1 MKRKKVVGLAALS
14 IGAALALGIGIGMGG
29 IAASAETVYTSA
41 ERDYWTFTS
50 GSGDYT
56 VSLDTAARGA
66 PTYKGVETVIT
77 PAEGVKD
84 VGITLKGRVDPTAP
98 SIFYNDNQVE
108 GTADADAI
116 VYTYTSMA
124 DPDKQVSIIC
134 TNRGNRS
141 WYTLAFTD
149 DLEVKNGY
157 TYIDGTQQKT
167 IGFRDRSSY
176 DELGYCYWSAG
187 ENKWGAIYNGDYKLK
202 VTSAGVVYF
211 NDSTTI
217 GDVTNS
223 DFLAKS
229 KENLKDT
236 KFEERY
242 TAEYAQEVI
251 SAISKGARMEIK
263 WYGVKTDKLDFHIRQ
278 INGTWIGDAGGKGL
292 ESAAVST
299 SILAYKK
306 RNVLYVGETYKLSDL
321 VYAGLF
327 SFRTDGKQLVGWYA
341 KSVNKTA
348 GDNSDSLWY
357 NGLTQLNKSVTMNET
372 GTYSLA
378 ISGNMGNYYL
388 PAADGYPRDMTFEV
402 VNKTS
407 VIYKANGAEQ
417 GRISA
422 ERWEEIALVTPTEE
436 QLSALPEGYEFGGWR
451 IGDNTYAA
459 GAKYTVGGDG
469 ADVVCEA
476 VTKDVQ
482 KPTITVGNYTEEYYD
497 GDEAIL
503 LAATV
508 ADNSGEELAA
518 KIAVTKDGAAIEI
531 SADNKIALT
540 AGAYKVTYTAKDS
553 AGNEAAEER
562 TITVK
567 PVEVRYASLTL
578 NGDIGLNF
586 YAKLSSKETAP
597 KANVGFA
604 DGVKAE
610 CSGTYVEALGLWQFS
625 YPVAPKDYK
634 KTVEF
639 ALTAYNGTA
648 VNATH
653 SVETY
658 LNNVKESD
666 AHYALCVN
674 TKAYCEA
681 ARVYFA
687 GEDATATAALA
698 ADLSAYQGSVSGED
712 ENVTI
717 LGATLK
723 LETKTSVR
731 VYFKANGDQAPV
743 CTIDGVAAEI
753 KEENGF
759 KYVEIANIAV
769 KDLGTMHEF
778 KIGGVTVNYG
788 AISYVKAVANVSENV
803 ALDNVMKALYNA
815 FVVGAEYFK
824 AD

>member
-14 IGAALALGIGIGMGG
+14 MGAALALGIGIGLGG
-29 IAASAETVYTSA
+29 IAASAETVYSSS
-41 ERDYWTFTS
+41 ERDYWVFTS

-56 VSLDTAARGA
+56 VSLDTAARGQTA
-66 PTYKGVETVIT
+66 YKGVETVIT

-84 VGITLKGRVDPTAP
+84 VGITLKGRVDPMQF
-98 SIFYNDNQVE
+98 SIFYNDNQVK

-134 TNRGNRS
+134 TNRDNRS

-149 DLEVKNGY
+149 DLEVKDGF
-157 TYIDGTQQKT
+157 TYVAGTQQKA
-167 IGFRDRSSY
+167 IGFRDMSHC
-176 DELGYCYWSAG
+176 DESGFNYG
-187 ENKWGAIYNGDYKLK
+187 NENSWGAIYNGDYWLKLDSEGK
-202 VTSAGVVYF
+202 VYY
-211 NDSTTI
+211 NSTTDI
-217 GDVTNS
+217 GNIKNE
-223 DFLAKS
+223 DFLSLS
-229 KENLKDT
+229 KKNLSGT
-236 KFEERY
+236 KYEERY

-251 SAISKGARMEIK
+251 SALSKGARMEIK

-321 VYAGLF
+321 LYAGLF
-327 SFRTDGKQLVGWYA
+327 SFRTDPKGLSGWYA

-348 GDNSDSLWY
+348 DNNSDSLWY
-357 NGLTQLNKSVTMNET
+357 NGLTQLNKSVTMNEA
-372 GTYSLA
+372 GTYSLT
-378 ISGNMGNYYL
+378 IGGNMGNYYL
-388 PAADGYPRDMTFEV
+388 PAADGYPRNMTFEV

-422 ERWEEIALVTPTEE
+422 ERWEEIALAEPSVE
-436 QLSALPEGYEFGGWR
+436 QLASLPAGYAFGWK
-451 IGDNTYAA
+451 IGDKTYAA
-459 GAKYTVGGDG
+459 GDKYMVGGDG

-482 KPTITVGNYTEEYYD
+482 KPTITIGNYTEEYYD

-540 AGAYKVTYTAKDS
+540 AGVYKVTYTAKDS

-567 PVEVRYASLTL
+567 PVEVQYASLTL

-610 CSGTYVEALGLWQFS
+610 CNGTYVEALGLWQFS

>member
-14 IGAALALGIGIGMGG
+14 MGAALSLGIGIGLGG
-29 IAASAETVYTSA
+29 IAASAETVYSSS
-41 ERDYWTFTS
+41 ERDYWVFTS

-56 VSLDTAARGA
+56 VSLDTAARGE

-84 VGITLKGRVDPTAP
+84 VGITLKGRVDPMQF
-98 SIFYNDNQVE
+98 SIFYNDNQVK

-134 TNRGNRS
+134 TNRDNRS

-149 DLEVKNGY
+149 DLEVKDGF
-157 TYIDGTQQKT
+157 TYVAGTQQKA
-167 IGFRDRSSY
+167 IGFRDMSHC
-176 DELGYCYWSAG
+176 DESGFNYG
-187 ENKWGAIYNGDYKLK
+187 NENSWGAIYNGDYWLKLDSEGK
-202 VTSAGVVYF
+202 VYY
-211 NDSTTI
+211 NSTTDI
-217 GDVTNS
+217 GNIKNE
-223 DFLAKS
+223 DFLSLS
-229 KENLKDT
+229 KKNLSGT
-236 KFEERY
+236 KYEERY

-251 SAISKGARMEIK
+251 SALSKGARMEIK

-292 ESAAVST
+292 ESAATST
-299 SILAYKK
+299 SIIAYKK

-348 GDNSDSLWY
+348 DNNSDSLWY
-357 NGLTQLNKSVTMNET
+357 NGLTQLNKSVTMNEA
-372 GTYSLA
+372 GTYSLT
-378 ISGNMGNYYL
+378 IGGNMGNYYL
-388 PAADGYPRDMTFEV
+388 PAADGYPRNMTFEV

-422 ERWEEIALVTPTEE
+422 ERWEEIALAEPSVE
-436 QLSALPEGYEFGGWR
+436 QLASLPAGYAFGGWK
-451 IGDNTYAA
+451 IGDKTYAA
-459 GAKYTVGGDG
+459 GDKYMVGGDG

-476 VTKDVQ
+476 VIKDVQ

-497 GDEAIL
+497 GDEVTL

-553 AGNEAAEER
+553 AGNETAEER

-567 PVEVRYASLTL
+567 PCEVQYASLTL

-597 KANVGFA
+597 NALLGFA
-604 DGVKAE
+604 NGDKEQCAGE
-610 CSGTYVEALGLWQFS
+610 YVDALGLWKFT
-625 YPVAPKDYK
+625 YLVAPKDYK
-634 KTVEF
+634 KEVSF
-639 ALTAYNGTA
+639 DLTAYNGTKVA
-648 VNATH
+648 AAH

-658 LNNVKESD
+658 LNNAQESD
-666 AHYALCVN
+666 KHYALCVN

-731 VYFKANGDQAPV
+731 VYFKAVNAENLV
-743 CTIDGVAAEI
+743 CTIDGASAEI

-759 KYVEIANIAV
+759 KYLEISDIAV
-769 KDLGTMHEF
+769 KDLGGMHEF